1 MVDFTTMN
9 ALTRMKPME
18 SMTPMGEDPKKK
30 TYAVDAN
37 EASFLDIFKGMVD
50 NVVETNEQVDRD
62 AIDLMLGNIDDLAQ
76 VQSNITKAG
85 SEERGAQRLQY
96 DHQHAGLMTS
106 KLPARQ
112 HKTSEDVLINE

>member
-37 EASFLDIFKGMVD
+37 EASFLDIFKGMGD

-85 SEERGAQRLQY
+85 IAVDLLVTVKNEALSAY
-96 DHQHAGLMTS
+96 NTI
-106 KLPARQ
+106 
-112 HKTSEDVLINE
+112 INMQV

>member
-50 NVVETNEQVDRD
+50 NVDQRAGRPRRD
-62 AIDLMLGNIDDLAQ
+62 
-76 VQSNITKAG
+76 
-85 SEERGAQRLQY
+85 
-96 DHQHAGLMTS
+96 
-106 KLPARQ
+106 
-112 HKTSEDVLINE
+112 